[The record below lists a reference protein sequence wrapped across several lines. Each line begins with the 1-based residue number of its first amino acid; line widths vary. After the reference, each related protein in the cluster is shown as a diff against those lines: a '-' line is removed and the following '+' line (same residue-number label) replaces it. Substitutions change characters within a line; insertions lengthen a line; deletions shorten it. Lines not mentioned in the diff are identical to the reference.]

1 MNNQGIIAFVD
12 SSFIVREMLDLV
24 LSIEKNWQTLT
35 DWKNTKLSGSG
46 AYYTQKLFE
55 YMCDTYNI
63 PYLFITRGEFGLPNF
78 DCKDFADLHDK
89 FTKEEINVFIKD
101 TIKYVELR
109 FKENKN
115 ADTEFGVYSN
125 SLPF

>member
-1 MNNQGIIAFVD
+1 MSIRKDLNIICEAAMNEGAGAAVTFHFNKNDRDYRIDVD
-12 SSFIVREMLDLV
+12 
-24 LSIEKNWQTLT
+24 
-35 DWKNTKLSGSG
+35 
-46 AYYTQKLFE
+46 
-55 YMCDTYNI
+55 
-63 PYLFITRGEFGLPNF
+63 F

-109 FKENKN
+109 FKENRN

>member
-1 MNNQGIIAFVD
+1 MMNNQGIIAFVD

-63 PYLFITRGEFGLPNF
+63 YLGY
-78 DCKDFADLHDK
+78 
-89 FTKEEINVFIKD
+89 EINMH
-101 TIKYVELR
+101 
-109 FKENKN
+109 NK
-115 ADTEFGVYSN
+115 GK
-125 SLPF
+125 LKP

>member
-1 MNNQGIIAFVD
+1 MNRKLNIGIINLP
-12 SSFIVREMLDLV
+12 SENY
-24 LSIEKNWQTLT
+24 KLT
-35 DWKNTKLSGSG
+35 DKEYTYLSNKLTDDGMILSLLDFDRTGRDC
-46 AYYTQKLFE
+46 AK
-55 YMCDTYNI
+55 YMYDTYNI

-109 FKENKN
+109 FKENRN

-125 SLPF
+125 SLPV